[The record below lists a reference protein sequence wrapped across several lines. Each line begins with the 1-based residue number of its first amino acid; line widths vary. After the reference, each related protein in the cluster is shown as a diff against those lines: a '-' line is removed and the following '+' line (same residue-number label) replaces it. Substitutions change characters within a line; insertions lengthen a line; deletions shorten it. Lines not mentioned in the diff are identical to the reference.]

1 MNWNEKS
8 KKAWDKSWGINQ
20 MAGTIGTLGGAASD
34 IVGAGFNNAKLADTS
49 IQENQIDDLAYASFE
64 DYGDY
69 DSLQN
74 SFSTDNL
81 AKDNYSWQDIRGGS
95 NGQRAFNTGKA
106 GLSGAISGTQVGG
119 PWGAIIG
126 AAVGLAGGAAGW
138 LAGDARAKNKALKLN
153 TEATLANNR
162 YIDSFSSSAGNL
174 GNKMFN
180 SAALNLAA
188 FGGMLKDNTIDNF
201 TKSKI
206 RLRAFGGDMMTN
218 SEADDFSNGVVV
230 IKEGGSHEENPYG
243 GVLMGVDNE
252 GNPNLVEEDEV
263 IFNDYVFSK
272 RFKAPK
278 RLLKEVN
285 LPEKYANKP
294 ISEVAKK
301 ISQESE
307 ERPNDPISRNGLI
320 DSMMKLTTVQEEIR
334 QQDRN
339 NLKKKT
345 FAKGGN
351 ILKGEDETQT
361 LSGKPSWM
369 SDNLWNKRQ
378 QIMSDINNFNVDDAS
393 DSYPSWDTVQT
404 WARYAPLVGS
414 GIQAL
419 SDAVGWTNE
428 NDYSN
433 ASLIRNAA
441 RKIRPVSSRPVSGY
455 LSYNP
460 FALNYEQ
467 TLLRNQAL
475 AAQRGILDLSGGNRG
490 TARNNLVAF
499 NYNTGLQ
506 MGDLAKKAREYNDT
520 QRKAVA
526 EFNFNIDQLN
536 SQLGMR
542 ADAANQDRDKAIA
555 DAAYREA
562 ILRDQIET
570 ATSTAKSANQ
580 TNFWNNL
587 GLVGKEAAYRRTA
600 RGMARS
606 GVYGIGADRYYDN
619 VVLAKGGKL
628 KRGRKEFYI

>member
-1 MNWNEKS
+1 MNWNEKP

-49 IQENQIDDLAYASFE
+49 IQENQIDDLAYTSFE

-69 DSLQN
+69 DSLQD
-74 SFSTDNL
+74 SFSTNNL
-81 AKDNYSWQDIRGGS
+81 IKDNYSWHDVRGGS

-106 GLSGAISGTQVGG
+106 GLSGAISGAQVGG

-153 TEATLANNR
+153 TDATLANNR

-272 RFKAPK
+272 RLKAPK

-339 NLKKKT
+339 NLKKKK

-351 ILKGEDETQT
+351 ILEGEDETQT
-361 LSGKPSWM
+361 LSGE
-369 SDNLWNKRQ
+369 
-378 QIMSDINNFNVDDAS
+378 
-393 DSYPSWDTVQT
+393 PSWDTVQT

-441 RKIRPVSSRPVSGY
+441 RNIRPVSSRPVSDY

-506 MGDLAKKAREYNDT
+506 MGDLAKKAREYNDA

-562 ILRDQIET
+562 MLRDQIET